1 MKCCICG
8 KEIKG
13 YGNNPAPIGG
23 GPCCNQCNTRVVIP
37 YRTFLISMEK
47 GGVAMLI
54 KHDHIEL
61 IKQSQPFT
69 LKQVQVAVEGYIELA
84 PKVLDGYLTVV
95 NEEGLLKGLPFNN
108 LAHLLFGCEL
118 VGNVLICPE
127 KIFEAPEED

>member
-13 YGNNPAPIGG
+13 YGNNRMPIEGAS
-23 GPCCNQCNTRVVIP
+23 CCDQCNTRVVIP
-37 YRTFLISMEK
+37 YRTFLSLVEK

-54 KHDHIEL
+54 KQDHIEL

-69 LKQVQVAVEGYIELA
+69 LKQAQVAVEGYIELA
-84 PKVLDGYLTVV
+84 PRMFDDYLTIV

-108 LAHLLFGCEL
+108 LAHLLFGVEY

-127 KIFEAPEED
+127 AIFEKPEE